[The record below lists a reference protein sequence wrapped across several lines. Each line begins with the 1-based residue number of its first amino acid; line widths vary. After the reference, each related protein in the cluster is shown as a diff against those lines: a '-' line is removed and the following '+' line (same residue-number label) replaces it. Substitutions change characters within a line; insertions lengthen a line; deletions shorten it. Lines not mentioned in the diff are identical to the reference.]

1 MLRDFKIVF
10 LVCCCLLLDGCYYL
24 QAVRGH
30 MDLMTRAQPIAELV
44 DEPQL
49 TDELRSEL
57 QFVQEIRQFSIE
69 HLLLADNKSYRKY
82 ADLQRNFVVWN
93 VFAAKEFELSARR
106 WCFPVAGC
114 VGYRGYFHE
123 RAAQAE
129 AQKLRADGYDVAIGG
144 VTAYSTLG
152 RFADPVLNT
161 MLSRG
166 REEIA
171 STIFHELAH
180 QRIYVK
186 GDTEFN
192 ESFASA
198 VEELG
203 IVAWFESQGDITAI
217 CSYRQRQSQ
226 RDELQRV
233 VAEFRSKLEDLY
245 QRPLAVT
252 EKREAKKRLFTRLGA
267 EIDGLFAGHARP
279 AWFREPMNNATLIPL
294 GLYRDRLPA
303 FREMLNQCESDLDCF
318 YKRAEEVAALSTEQR
333 NITLQQ
339 MAASNGQPVSADRC
353 SEHSGLNP

>member
-30 MDLMTRAQPIAELV
+30 MDLMARAQPIAELI
-44 DEPQL
+44 DEKQL
-49 TDELRSEL
+49 ADELRSDL

-82 ADLQRNFVVWN
+82 AELQRDYVVWN
-93 VFAAKEFELSARR
+93 VFAAKEFELSAKR

-123 RAAQAE
+123 QAAQAE
-129 AQKLRADGYDVAIGG
+129 AQKLRRDGYDAAVGG

-161 MLSRG
+161 MLNRG

-203 IVAWFESQGDITAI
+203 VVAWFESKGDSAAI
-217 CSYRQRQSQ
+217 CSYQQRQSQ

-233 VAEFRSKLEDLY
+233 VADFRGQLEDLY
-245 QRPLAVT
+245 QQSLALT
-252 EKREAKKRLFTRLGA
+252 EKREAKKQVFTQLGA
-267 EIDGLFAGHARP
+267 AIDGLFAGYARP
-279 AWFREPMNNATLIPL
+279 AWFSEPMNNATLVPL

-303 FREMLNQCESDLDCF
+303 FREIFQQCNSDFDCF
-318 YKRAEEVAALSTEQR
+318 YKRADEVAALPAEQR
-333 NITLQQ
+333 NIKLQQ
-339 MAASNGQPVSADRC
+339 LAASNGQPVSADRC
-353 SEHSGLNP
+353 SEHSGLNL